1 MKKYGNHLGL
11 KKIVFHIVKTIN
23 NNYKVYQM
31 DYEYYETCTIRIG
44 VWSKIQS
51 TMMKDTRINVSS
63 KIRLIAIN
71 ILLDDVFQI
80 ENQIHINIK
89 INL

>member
-1 MKKYGNHLGL
+1 
-11 KKIVFHIVKTIN
+11 
-23 NNYKVYQM
+23 M